1 MRLQRDRWY
10 TASGMAR
17 SRQRA
22 QQQARP
28 SRQLGSLLLA
38 LILVTMLMQQASN
51 PLVWSRAFRALGTPL
66 DPPTVAPAQGQ
77 IALGTGG
84 ASSSSVDPPAADG
97 TPDPETLF
105 RMAVHRDQVAMWR
118 VLLRLLPAK
127 DRQWLARALYETGW
141 SHSGLSEQVVN
152 EQGVNEQQSA
162 YQTGGS
168 IGPQRDTGTSLP
180 STKSDSLPAGDGAK
194 TARDQ
199 EGWRRWGEISQ
210 AEWMGW
216 ELVMEGLPSSSEE
229 ETSADLQ
236 DPASV
241 ARQELVEHWKRLV
254 DSMTS
259 PLSDQELLA
268 SELMKSLSEG
278 TSGRALIEALD
289 RDLIETLRDG
299 SPWQAGERLAFL
311 RQLQIA
317 LHIPETGMPHW
328 ISTTQLDSSGS
339 EYRGQAIGFRGQVA
353 QVDPSQQVSDAMLGE
368 MRYRPWWMR
377 PADGASQPWLI
388 YVPEPV
394 WLAARHSN
402 PSFPETQDAMQAVA
416 CRIEAFYLKRLAY
429 RSKRGVD
436 VVPVLIARR
445 IDPESA
451 SIATGPLPGIA
462 SIAPNQSLPWP
473 QWKPPGRELA
483 ALRTLGGVLG
493 PLMDQ
498 LRGEVTTASG
508 WYSKPE
514 ADEPSAD
521 DEGTT
526 FSQSAPSSLLA
537 MIHQM
542 DRQSDLVREWAEQ
555 PRLAERWNVPLRSMV
570 GTAKLWQ
577 QLTVTGEEAEWFG
590 GDRCYRFWWE
600 PALAS
605 TADGPP
611 SGRSDLPAG
620 VVDEKSPGG
629 GFGGKGATGCWIYC
643 RQIPRLWLS
652 SARIDQPVSV
662 AALWLAIDAPKIP
675 ADRTQGLAI
684 ASRIDWSW
692 DGWDT
697 SLPGGVDALPA
708 TYRYL
713 GSQGWNLAQIDT
725 LERLQGKP
733 IQRADGEALMPL
745 LRMVTEPLTGTE
757 KATGAGGE
765 AETSAWVPGTGA
777 EKSRGVP
784 EAHLTLA
791 QLLRDPPGSM
801 LQPVAISVRLLRAAR
816 IDVVDP
822 AERQWLGADHYYEVD
837 GMGDLQ
843 GTRIDYRPSSQAGEP
858 IRFEGEFPV
867 TLLARKLPGEL
878 LAEGEV
884 MEETQTAQIALRGQ
898 VEVEGLHYRM
908 WAYRSQRIANRS
920 IDRPDDATGAQLAPL
935 IAVARWTVV
944 PPLSVSQVR
953 RAIDQG
959 SSIWFWGMAGIAGLA
974 WWWIRRDAV
983 ARRKLRAK
991 GRELADRDSGHRI

>member
-1 MRLQRDRWY
+1 
-10 TASGMAR
+10 MAR

-22 QQQARP
+22 QQQSRP
-28 SRQLGSLLLA
+28 GRQLGSLLLA

-66 DPPTVAPAQGQ
+66 DAPDGSTTQGTN
-77 IALGTGG
+77 ASGSGG
-84 ASSSSVDPPAADG
+84 SAFRSGPDADG

-118 VLLRLLPAK
+118 VLLKPLPSK
-127 DRQWLARALYETGW
+127 ERQWLARALYETTW
-141 SHSGLSEQVVN
+141 SRAAV
-152 EQGVNEQQSA
+152 
-162 YQTGGS
+162 GGPS
-168 IGPQRDTGTSLP
+168 VSDLKKANQPIGSLDASQRDTSTSEP
-180 STKSDSLPAGDGAK
+180 STKGDSPPVGDGGK
-194 TARDQ
+194 SSRDQ
-199 EGWRRWGEISQ
+199 EDWKRWAETSQ
-210 AEWMGW
+210 AEWIGW
-216 ELVMEGLPSSSEE
+216 ELVMEGSPSAVEAG
-229 ETSADLQ
+229 TSAASQ
-236 DPASV
+236 DPAVV
-241 ARQELVEHWKRLV
+241 ARQELAEHWKRLV

-259 PLSDQELLA
+259 TMSDQELLA
-268 SELMKSLSEG
+268 SETMQSLSEG
-278 TSGRALIEALD
+278 ASGQALIEALD
-289 RDLIETLRDG
+289 RDFVETLRDG
-299 SPWQAGERLAFL
+299 APWQAGERLAFL
-311 RQLQIA
+311 RQFQIA
-317 LHIPETGMPHW
+317 LHTPANGMTHW

-339 EYRGQAIGFRGQVA
+339 EYRGQAIGLLGQVA
-353 QVDPSQQVSDAMLGE
+353 QVDPSQRVSDAMLGE
-368 MRYRPWWMR
+368 MEYRPWWMR

-388 YVPEPV
+388 YLPDAV
-394 WLAARHSN
+394 WLTARQSN
-402 PSFPETQDAMQAVA
+402 PSFPETQEAMQGFG
-416 CRIEAFYLKRLAY
+416 CRIEAIYLKRLAY

-445 IDPESA
+445 IEPEVATIAAGSPPSVLPSA
-451 SIATGPLPGIA
+451 LSR
-462 SIAPNQSLPWP
+462 SLPWP
-473 QWKPPGRELA
+473 PWKPPGRELA

-493 PLMDQ
+493 PLMEQ

-508 WYSKPE
+508 WYRKPE
-514 ADEPSAD
+514 VETPPA
-521 DEGTT
+521 EGAGTGFT
-526 FSQSAPSSLLA
+526 NPAPSSLLA

-542 DRQSDLVREWAEQ
+542 DRHSDLVREWAEQ
-555 PRLAERWNVPLRSMV
+555 RRLAERWNVPLRSMV
-570 GTAKLWQ
+570 GTATVWQ
-577 QLTVTGEEAEWFG
+577 QMAVKGEQAEWFG

-600 PALAS
+600 PAMASAADTPPPSSLDLS
-605 TADGPP
+605 TAQ
-611 SGRSDLPAG
+611 AN
-620 VVDEKSPGG
+620 EKSPGG
-629 GFGGKGATGCWIYC
+629 GFAGKMATGCWIYC

-652 SARIDQPVSV
+652 SPRIDQPVSV
-662 AALWLAIDAPKIP
+662 AALWLAIDSPP
-675 ADRTQGLAI
+675 HPSNPVQGLAI

-692 DGWDT
+692 DGWST
-697 SLPGGVDALPA
+697 PLPDGVDALPA
-708 TYRYL
+708 TYRAL
-713 GSQGWNLAQIDT
+713 GSRGWNLAQIDS

-733 IQRADGEALMPL
+733 IQREDGEALMPL
-745 LRMVTEPLTGTE
+745 LRLVTESARGKGGGDEPSALVPATNTE
-757 KATGAGGE
+757 NSPGISKAH
-765 AETSAWVPGTGA
+765 
-777 EKSRGVP
+777 R
-784 EAHLTLA
+784 TLA
-791 QLLRDPPGSM
+791 QVLRDPPGSM

-822 AERQWLGADHYYEVD
+822 AERQWLGGDHYYEVD

-843 GTRIDYRPSSQAGEP
+843 GTRIDYRPSAKAGEP

-867 TLLARKLPGEL
+867 TLLASKLPAQL

-991 GRELADRDSGHRI
+991 GRELADRDSGHRISRDG

>member
-1 MRLQRDRWY
+1 
-10 TASGMAR
+10 MAR

-22 QQQARP
+22 QQQSR
-28 SRQLGSLLLA
+28 SGRQLGSLLLA

-66 DPPTVAPAQGQ
+66 EAPAVTPAQRK
-77 IALGTGG
+77 IASGSDG
-84 ASSSSVDPPAADG
+84 SSSPSDSAADG
-97 TPDPETLF
+97 APDPEKLF

-118 VLLRLLPAK
+118 VLLQQLPVK
-127 DRQWLARALYETGW
+127 DRQWLARALYETTW
-141 SHSGLSEQVVN
+141 RQAA
-152 EQGVNEQQSA
+152 QGGPSVSDLKNASQPV
-162 YQTGGS
+162 GS
-168 IGPQRDTGTSLP
+168 IDPSQRPASM
-180 STKSDSLPAGDGAK
+180 SDRSNKADSPPHGDGGK
-194 TARDQ
+194 GSRNQ
-199 EGWRRWGEISQ
+199 EDWKRWAGISQ
-210 AEWMGW
+210 AEWIGW
-216 ELVMEGLPSSSEE
+216 ELVMEGQPSSVEAG
-229 ETSADLQ
+229 TLAVLQ
-236 DPASV
+236 DPAAV

-259 PLSDQELLA
+259 PMSDQELLV
-268 SELMKSLSEG
+268 SESMKSLGEG
-278 TSGRALIEALD
+278 ASGQALIEALD
-289 RDLIETLRDG
+289 NDLIETLRDG
-299 SPWQAGERLAFL
+299 APWQAGERLAFL
-311 RQLQIA
+311 RQFQIA
-317 LHIPETGMPHW
+317 LQNSGSGMPHW

-339 EYRGQAIGFRGQVA
+339 EYRGQAIGLFGQVA
-353 QVDPSQQVSDAMLGE
+353 QVDPSQPVSDAMLGE
-368 MRYRPWWMR
+368 MEYRPWWMR

-388 YVPEPV
+388 YLPQPV
-394 WLAARHSN
+394 WLAARQSN
-402 PSFPETQDAMQAVA
+402 PSFPQTQEAMQGVA
-416 CRIEAFYLKRLAY
+416 CRIEATYLKRLAY

-451 SIATGPLPGIA
+451 SIASGSPPSVPA
-462 SIAPNQSLPWP
+462 SASNWSLPWP

-498 LRGEVTTASG
+498 LRGEVSEASG

-514 ADEPSAD
+514 VEGAPADGQGIAFD
-521 DEGTT
+521 K
-526 FSQSAPSSLLA
+526 SAPSSLLA
-537 MIHQM
+537 MVHQM
-542 DRQSDLVREWAEQ
+542 DRHSELVREWAEQ

-570 GTAKLWQ
+570 GTATVWQ
-577 QLTVTGEEAEWFG
+577 QLAVAGEDAEWFG
-590 GDRCYRFWWE
+590 SDRCYRFWWE

-605 TADGPP
+605 AADPP
-611 SGRSDLPAG
+611 LPGSSDPSNA
-620 VVDEKSPGG
+620 VVEEKSPGG
-629 GFGGKGATGCWIYC
+629 RFAGKVATGCWIYC

-652 SARIDQPVSV
+652 SPRIDQPVSV
-662 AALWLAIDAPKIP
+662 AALWLAIDAPPAP
-675 ADRTQGLAI
+675 ADPVHGLAI
-684 ASRIDWSW
+684 ASRLDWSW
-692 DGWDT
+692 DGWAAP
-697 SLPGGVDALPA
+697 LPEGVDALPA

-713 GSQGWNLAQIDT
+713 GSQGWNLAQIDS

-733 IQRADGEALMPL
+733 IQRDDGEALMPL
-745 LRMVTEPLTGTE
+745 LRLVTESATGNGEGAQASALVPATGTAKSPE
-757 KATGAGGE
+757 VSKARR
-765 AETSAWVPGTGA
+765 S
-777 EKSRGVP
+777 
-784 EAHLTLA
+784 LA
-791 QLLRDPPGSM
+791 QVLRDPIGSI

-822 AERQWLGADHYYEVD
+822 SERQRLGADHYYEVD

-843 GTRIDYRPSSQAGEP
+843 GTRIDYRPSSKTSEP

-867 TLLARKLPGEL
+867 TLLASKLPAEL

-884 MEETQTAQIALRGQ
+884 VEETQTAQIALRGQ

-908 WAYRSQRIANRS
+908 WAYRNQRIANRS

-983 ARRKLRAK
+983 ARRRLRAK
-991 GRELADRDSGHRI
+991 RRGVAEQDSGQRS

>member
-10 TASGMAR
+10 TASGMAK

-22 QQQARP
+22 QQQSRP
-28 SRQLGSLLLA
+28 GRQLGSLLLA

-66 DPPTVAPAQGQ
+66 DPIAAAPSQGR
-77 IALGTGG
+77 IALGS
-84 ASSSSVDPPAADG
+84 ARSSATADSPSADS

-105 RMAVHRDQVAMWR
+105 RVAVHRDQVAMWR
-118 VLLRLLPAK
+118 VLLHQLPLK
-127 DRQWLARALYETGW
+127 DRQWLARALYQTAWRQSDSGGP
-141 SHSGLSEQVVN
+141 SVSDLKNTNPPVGSIDSSLRASGTSGLSPNAERESSPVGA
-152 EQGVNEQQSA
+152 GVHGE
-162 YQTGGS
+162 
-168 IGPQRDTGTSLP
+168 RDTAAW
-180 STKSDSLPAGDGAK
+180 K
-194 TARDQ
+194 
-199 EGWRRWGEISQ
+199 RWVEISQ

-216 ELVMEGLPSSSEE
+216 ELVMEGLPSSLEQGA
-229 ETSADLQ
+229 SASLQ
-236 DPASV
+236 DPAAV
-241 ARQELVEHWKRLV
+241 ARQKLVEHLKRLV
-254 DSMTS
+254 DLMTS
-259 PLSDQELLA
+259 PKSDQEILV
-268 SELMKSLSEG
+268 SESMKSLIEG
-278 TSGRALIEALD
+278 STGQALIEALD

-299 SPWQAGERLAFL
+299 APWQAGERLAFL

-317 LHIPETGMPHW
+317 LRDDATGMAHW

-339 EYRGQAIGFRGQVA
+339 EYRGQAIGFLGQVA
-353 QVDPSQQVSDAMLGE
+353 QVDPSQRVSDAMLGE
-368 MRYRPWWMR
+368 MGYRPWWMR

-388 YVPEPV
+388 YVPEQV
-394 WLAARHSN
+394 WLAARQSS
-402 PSFPETQDAMQAVA
+402 PSFPETQEAMQGVA

-445 IDPESA
+445 IAPEA
-451 SIATGPLPGIA
+451 PSIASESTPGPP
-462 SIAPNQSLPWP
+462 SSSSPNRSLPWP

-498 LRGEVTTASG
+498 LRGEVSTASG
-508 WYSKPE
+508 WYSKPGV
-514 ADEPSAD
+514 DGPSVDRDGVAI
-521 DEGTT
+521 
-526 FSQSAPSSLLA
+526 FQSAPSSLLS

-542 DRQSDLVREWAEQ
+542 DRHSDLVREWAEQ

-570 GTAKLWQ
+570 GTAKRWQ
-577 QLTVTGEEAEWFG
+577 QLIITGEDAEWFG

-600 PALAS
+600 PALEGE
-605 TADGPP
+605 ADDSP
-611 SGRSDLPAG
+611 SGSSYLPSE
-620 VVDEKSPGG
+620 VVDEKLPGG
-629 GFGGKGATGCWIYC
+629 GFAGKGANGCWIYC
-643 RQIPRLWLS
+643 RQIPRFWLS
-652 SARIDQPVSV
+652 SDRIDQPVSV
-662 AALWLAIDAPKIP
+662 AALWMTIDAQTTSL
-675 ADRTQGLAI
+675 DRTQGLAI

-692 DGWDT
+692 DDWT
-697 SLPGGVDALPA
+697 PPLPGGVDVLPA
-708 TYRYL
+708 TYRFL
-713 GSQGWNLAQIDT
+713 GSQGWNLAQIDS

-745 LRMVTEPLTGTE
+745 LRLVAEPP
-757 KATGAGGE
+757 TGAG
-765 AETSAWVPGTGA
+765 TSAWVPETGA
-777 EKSRGVP
+777 AKATGVP
-784 EAHLTLA
+784 EVHRSLA
-791 QLLRDPPGSM
+791 QVLRDPSGSM

-843 GTRIDYRPSSQAGEP
+843 GTRIDYRPSSQAEEP

-878 LAEGEV
+878 LSEGEL
-884 MEETQTAQIALRGQ
+884 MEETQTAQITLRGQ

-920 IDRPDDATGAQLAPL
+920 IDRPDDASGAQLAPL
-935 IAVARWTVV
+935 IAVAQWTVV
-944 PPLSVSQVR
+944 PPLSVSHVR

-983 ARRKLRAK
+983 ARRRLRAK
-991 GRELADRDSGHRI
+991 GREAADRDSGQRS